1 LLFRSKAGGNSSEG
15 GIKMTSLADTA
26 FIKIIGRVQETV
38 LLVLLILIPVLV
50 TIQVVLRY
58 LLQLP
63 LMGIEEL
70 LLFPT
75 IWLYM
80 LGGSNASR
88 ERSHIECGVLVLY
101 IRKEKSIALFKLV
114 KTAIAAIVS
123 CWLTY
128 WAWWFFMYSLNT
140 WKLSDLL
147 YLPMFFGESAILV
160 GLVLMTMFTLIEL
173 TDIVRYT
180 SSLYRRKA

>member
-1 LLFRSKAGGNSSEG
+1 
-15 GIKMTSLADTA
+15 MTSLADTP
-26 FIKIIGRVQETV
+26 FIKTIGRIQEAI

-50 TIQVVLRY
+50 TIQVILRY
-58 LLQLP
+58 LLHLP

-80 LGGSNASR
+80 LGGANASR
-88 ERSHIECGVLVLY
+88 ERNHIECGVLVLY
-101 IRKEKSIALFKLV
+101 IRKEKSLALFKLI
-114 KTAIAAIVS
+114 KTAIAVVVS
-123 CWLTY
+123 FWLTY

-147 YLPMFFGESAILV
+147 YLPMFFGESAILL
-160 GLVLMTMFTLIEL
+160 GLVLMTMFTIIEL
-173 TDIVRYT
+173 IDYVRYT
-180 SSLYRRKA
+180 SFLYRQRA

>member
-1 LLFRSKAGGNSSEG
+1 
-15 GIKMTSLADTA
+15 M
-26 FIKIIGRVQETV
+26 ETV
-38 LLVLLILIPVLV
+38 LLALLIIIPVLV
-50 TIQVVLRY
+50 SIQVILRY
-58 LLQLP
+58 LLHLP

-70 LLFPT
+70 LLFPS

-80 LGGSNASR
+80 LGGANASR

-101 IRKEKSIALFKLV
+101 MRKEKSLAFFKFI
-114 KTAIAAIVS
+114 KTAIAFVIS

-147 YLPMFFGESAILV
+147 YLPMFFGESAIFI
-160 GLVLMTMFTLIEL
+160 GLVLMTLFTFIEVVDL
-173 TDIVRYT
+173 A
-180 SSLYRRKA
+180 LYISTLNGRKA

>member
-1 LLFRSKAGGNSSEG
+1 
-15 GIKMTSLADTA
+15 MTSLGDTA
-26 FIKIIGRVQETV
+26 FIRVIGRIMETV
-38 LLVLLILIPVLV
+38 LLALLIIIPVLV
-50 TIQVVLRY
+50 SIQVILRY
-58 LLQLP
+58 LLHLP

-70 LLFPT
+70 LLFPS

-80 LGGSNASR
+80 LGGANASR

-101 IRKEKSIALFKLV
+101 MRKEKSLAFFKFI
-114 KTAIAAIVS
+114 KTAIAFVIS

-147 YLPMFFGESAILV
+147 YLPMFFGESAIFI
-160 GLVLMTMFTLIEL
+160 GLVLMTLFTFIEVVDL
-173 TDIVRYT
+173 A
-180 SSLYRRKA
+180 LYISTLNGRKA